1 VNRSASIYRGHSRVN
16 RHRKAFL
23 LLIVLLLAACAAQT
37 SGTSR
42 GIVLGVDGSL
52 EEVTSFTVL
61 VDGEEVTFAPVE
73 GGDYDFPLSHLREHQ
88 RTGEPILVTWEL
100 DEEGNRKA
108 LALADG

>member
-1 VNRSASIYRGHSRVN
+1 MSRPVI
-16 RHRKAFL
+16 RKARWSALFVDRIL
-23 LLIVLLLAACAAQT
+23 LLLVLLVACAQT

-42 GIVLGVDGSL
+42 GIVLGVEGSL

-61 VDGEEVTFAPVE
+61 IEGEELTFVPVE
-73 GGDYDFPLSHLREHQ
+73 EGDYDFPLSHLRAHL

-100 DEEGNRKA
+100 DDGSRKA

>member
-1 VNRSASIYRGHSRVN
+1 MNRSVRIFRRYGVKN
-16 RHRKAFL
+16 PHRIL
-23 LLIVLLLAACAAQT
+23 LLVLLVVACAQT

-42 GIVLGVDGSL
+42 GIVLVVEGSL

-61 VDGEEVTFAPVE
+61 IEGEELTFVPVE
-73 GGDYDFPLSHLREHQ
+73 EGDYDFPLSHLRAHL

-100 DEEGNRKA
+100 DDGSRKA

>member
-1 VNRSASIYRGHSRVN
+1 VNRSVSIRGAYSRVN
-16 RHRKAFL
+16 RHRIL
-23 LLIVLLLAACAAQT
+23 LLVLLVVACAQT

-42 GIVLGVDGSL
+42 GIVLGVEGSL

-61 VDGEEVTFAPVE
+61 IEGEEITFVPVE
-73 GGDYDFPLSHLREHQ
+73 EGDYDFPLSHLREHQ

-100 DEEGNRKA
+100 DDGSRKA